1 MDKIAWSD
9 VFYQLS
15 TTNLPNVYQVTVS
28 SNLIDFT
35 QRWILVLLIATK
47 LSRLQRSDIK
57 LMKKPHII
65 IYLCD
70 KLGKKMK
77 QKTKTIQILK
87 IKVEEIKNLL
97 TFFFR
102 HFRRV
107 CAIVKFALK
116 IFFKI
121 HFSTKSSIV

>member
-1 MDKIAWSD
+1 MDKIARSD

-102 HFRRV
+102 HFRGV
-107 CAIVKFALK
+107 CAIVEFALK
-116 IFFKI
+116 TFFKI